1 MAILEAIK
9 KWKHY
14 FSSTSLIIKT
24 DQQSL
29 KYINEQKLVEGIP
42 HKLLI
47 KLMGFNYKIEYKQ
60 GKLNKVADAL
70 SRATHSTQLMVVTTI
85 VPSWINQVLQ
95 SYEQDPHCSDMI
107 TKLTIDPQAIPNMS
121 FSKGLLRYK
130 GRMYIGSNG
139 NLQQNLLES
148 FHNSALGGHSGE
160 RATYQRL
167 KLHFYWPRMKQ
178 LVTEFVKICPVC
190 QKNKSEHVPYPG
202 LLQPLPIPE
211 LAWTHISMDFV
222 EGLPK
227 SQGKDVILV
236 VVDRLTKYAHFI
248 SLSHPYTTQEVGQIF
263 LDHVFKLH
271 GLPQVILTNR
281 DPIFTSTVWQSL
293 FNTMGVALHL
303 TSSYH
308 PQTDGQTE
316 RVNQCLENYLR
327 CMCFTSPKRWHHWL
341 SLAEWWYNTS
351 FHTSLQSTPFQALY
365 GFKPPMV
372 GEVINVDCPDLSVQ
386 EQLRN
391 RQVAQQVIKD
401 TLQKA

>member
-1 MAILEAIK
+1 
-9 KWKHY
+9 
-14 FSSTSLIIKT
+14 
-24 DQQSL
+24 
-29 KYINEQKLVEGIP
+29 
-42 HKLLI
+42 
-47 KLMGFNYKIEYKQ
+47 
-60 GKLNKVADAL
+60 
-70 SRATHSTQLMVVTTI
+70 
-85 VPSWINQVLQ
+85 
-95 SYEQDPHCSDMI
+95 
-107 TKLTIDPQAIPNMS
+107 
-121 FSKGLLRYK
+121 
-130 GRMYIGSNG
+130 
-139 NLQQNLLES
+139 
-148 FHNSALGGHSGE
+148 
-160 RATYQRL
+160 
-167 KLHFYWPRMKQ
+167 MKQ